1 MYAKKL
7 DNLNEM
13 DKFLNTHKLLKLTQE
28 KINNVNRSV
37 TEKTELVIKNLPT
50 KKSKGPDG
58 LTTKLHQT
66 FKKKKKKN

>member
-1 MYAKKL
+1 
-7 DNLNEM
+7 M

-28 KINNVNRSV
+28 SINVNRSV

-50 KKSKGPDG
+50 KISKRPDG

-66 FKKKKKKN
+66 FKKEKKN

>member
-13 DKFLNTHKLLKLTQE
+13 DKFLNTHKLLKLTHE
-28 KINNVNRSV
+28 KINNENRSV

-50 KKSKGPDG
+50 KKSKGADG

-66 FKKKKKKN
+66 FKKKKKN

>member
-1 MYAKKL
+1 M
-7 DNLNEM
+7 E
-13 DKFLNTHKLLKLTQE
+13 KFLNTHKLLKLTQE
-28 KINNVNRSV
+28 SINNMNRSV

-66 FKKKKKKN
+66 FKKKKELNPFFS